1 MRIDVL
7 TLFPRIVEAP
17 LQETIL
23 GRAREAGLLDIA
35 VHDLRTWGLGRHRSV
50 DDYPF
55 GGGPGMVMR
64 PEPLFAA
71 VEAIQPLAEP
81 SAKVVLLTPQGRPL
95 DSALAA
101 ELAERP
107 RLLLICG
114 RYEGVDE
121 RVSEHLVDR
130 EVSVADV
137 VLSGGEIPALLLI
150 DAVARRIPGVLG
162 AEESLDEESFDEG
175 LLEYPQYTRPR
186 EFRGWE
192 APAVLL
198 SGHHA
203 EVARWRREQR
213 LRRTR
218 ARRPDLLAGA
228 ALTEQERAM
237 LADGDVGQPGAAD
250 GLG

>member
-1 MRIDVL
+1 VRIDVL

-23 GRAREAGLLDIA
+23 GRAREAGLLEIA
-35 VHDLRTWGLGRHRSV
+35 IHDLRTWGLGRHRSV

-81 SAKVVLLTPQGRPL
+81 AAEVVLLTPQGCTL

-121 RVSEHLVDR
+121 RVREHLADR

-162 AEESLDEESFDEG
+162 AEESLDEESFDDG

-192 APAVLL
+192 APEVLL

-213 LRRTR
+213 VLRTR
-218 ARRPDLLAGA
+218 ARRPDLLASA
-228 ALTEQERAM
+228 TLTEQERAA
-237 LADGDVGQPGAAD
+237 LDASSPVEGPEPG
-250 GLG
+250 